1 MRFGNS
7 KGQLMTLIMLV
18 VFILMLAELFAFAL
32 INISS
37 NSISQSLTLTSSSAN
52 YGNLFRLSANNFAY
66 ASLSRAIATLANYE
80 STPAYRKGNFITNT
94 SLYLS
99 YLVTNGVLPNDTS
112 GYPQNAMGN
121 LTLKLYNISVANVI
135 GFGSQAV
142 TINETEP
149 IVFQTD
155 PYHIRVAYTESI
167 AVNTSGNDYKYTIPV
182 NVSLPLNGTPDL
194 LYSQQGITSQIRFA
208 SMANL
213 TSAIGGMATSGNT
226 LAYGYGTVYWLP
238 SNSVSG
244 ATCSSIPGAISSASV
259 SGNIVLATYNAI
271 GLEGCENNYAGLI
284 AYIAPTTLPT
294 VAYLIYPS
302 SSNFL
307 QLIPTGTRVLVY
319 GPMLETL
326 NIEGLRN
333 AITNGYYFASP
344 FTPSYLDRADG
355 NFNTQS
361 PNGIFTFSNYN
372 TQAAYFNGGG
382 HITTPLLSGL
392 TTNTITVM
400 AWSDSYGPTGGR
412 QEIIAHESQTGC
424 DNGGVGGSGFI
435 LSAPNEGNDII
446 AWFCLYNA
454 GWSWYSAEVPFSN
467 YGYNKQLLIAGTWDG
482 SNIKLY
488 VNGALV
494 ATTACSGCVF
504 VDPTTDGPGIGANDG
519 GVYTF
524 NGEISNA
531 QIYSKSLSAQ
541 QIMKIYQ
548 EGISALP
555 ISNNRLAGW
564 WPLDGNANDYSGQG
578 NNGAATGVTY
588 TLLQNYSRD
597 SILNTPVPTK
607 LSPIPGILSCT
618 STGNC
623 ASNTLPNLYLGTM
636 PLEVQS
642 GHMQT
647 ANLNGQSS
655 SIEVP
660 YASDIALTGNFAI
673 GWWFSSSLS
682 PSTTYDQEMVT
693 SRCQTDTTF
702 DMQLENTVLH
712 GDIGTGTGTWLSTG
726 VNYAFTPLQNT
737 WYFIEVVFANTG
749 WSIFLNGKN
758 VSYGTYTGNPSLLD
772 SNDNLNIGG
781 ACGANLFDGK
791 IANMQ
796 LYNTAIGA
804 NEIYTLYQEGI
815 GGAPINLQNL
825 VGWWPLDGNA
835 NDYSGFTNNGVA
847 TAVTYP
853 YFSGTY
859 NAPGLSTIAT
869 SANEWQAL
877 GLATPQ

>member
-121 LTLKLYNISVANVI
+121 LTLKLYNLSVANVI

-355 NFNTQS
+355 DFNTQS

-372 TQAAYFNGGG
+372 RQAASL
-382 HITTPLLSGL
+382 TGL
-392 TTNTITVM
+392 N
-400 AWSDSYGPTGGR
+400 
-412 QEIIAHESQTGC
+412 
-424 DNGGVGGSGFI
+424 
-435 LSAPNEGNDII
+435 
-446 AWFCLYNA
+446 
-454 GWSWYSAEVPFSN
+454 
-467 YGYNKQLLIAGTWDG
+467 
-482 SNIKLY
+482 SNIVVQDASILDPTSTVSISAWVYLTSYPSDARNGEGVVGKGSQYELSVNSLGGATIDGILAVTPVY
-488 VNGALV
+488 SSVIVPLNKWTYISGGLNKSGTAFVCVNGA
-494 ATTACSGCVF
+494 CVSKSSSSEASLSTSTSPLF
-504 VDPTTDGPGIGANDG
+504 IGYGTIGSTSN
-519 GVYTF
+519 F
-524 NGEISNA
+524 NGLISNVQVYNQSLNSF
-531 QIYSKSLSAQ
+531 QIQTL
-541 QIMKIYQ
+541 YQ

-555 ISNNRLAGW
+555 LSNNALIGW
-564 WPLDGNANDYSGQG
+564 WPLDGNANDYGG
-578 NNGAATGVTY
+578 YGHNGAKVNMNFV
-588 TLLQNYSRD
+588 LIPNYSRD

>member
-372 TQAAYFNGGG
+372 TQAASFSSSSNQYVQASD
-382 HITTPLLSGL
+382 SGL
-392 TTNTITVM
+392 PTGSSARSMFGWVKTSSTGGQTVL
-400 AWSDSYGPTGGR
+400 SYGAAASS
-412 QEIIAHESQTGC
+412 E
-424 DNGGVGGSGFI
+424 
-435 LSAPNEGNDII
+435 LSALFINWNNANELSWDI
-446 AWFCLYNA
+446 
-454 GWSWYSAEVPFSN
+454 
-467 YGYNKQLLIAGTWDG
+467 DG
-482 SNIKLY
+482 SNCHITATATDNAWHFVGFTY
-488 VNGALV
+488 TGGALTSGTSPNVVIYIDGIGTV
-494 ATTACSGCVF
+494 ATCTTSVTPATTLTGTAL
-504 VDPTTDGPGIGANDG
+504 IGAYQTSG
-519 GVYTF
+519 GGPF
-524 NGEISNA
+524 NGQVGDA
-531 QIYSKSLSAQ
+531 QIYNSALTSPQ
-541 QIMKIYQ
+541 VEKLYQ
-548 EGISALP
+548 EGISGPP
-555 ISNNRLAGW
+555 ISGNVVAW

-578 NNGAATGVTY
+578 HNGILENGAGFV
-588 TLLQNYSRD
+588 LIPNYSRD

-815 GGAPINLQNL
+815 G
-825 VGWWPLDGNA
+825 V
-835 NDYSGFTNNGVA
+835 
-847 TAVTYP
+847 
-853 YFSGTY
+853 FSM
-859 NAPGLSTIAT
+859 LS
-869 SANEWQAL
+869 L
-877 GLATPQ
+877 L